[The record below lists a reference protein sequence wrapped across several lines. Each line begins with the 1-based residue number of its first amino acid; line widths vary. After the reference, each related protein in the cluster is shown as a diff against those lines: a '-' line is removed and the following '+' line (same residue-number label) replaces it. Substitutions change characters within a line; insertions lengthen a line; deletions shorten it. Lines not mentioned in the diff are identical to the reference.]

1 MIRHCVLA
9 KFRTD
14 VTDAQR
20 QAIFADLAALEHK
33 LDGVIGMAFSANV
46 SPEGLNKGF
55 GHGFTMDFRD
65 AAARDAYLIHPDHK
79 AAGAKFVA
87 ALEGGRDGLIV
98 VDLEI

>member
-1 MIRHCVLA
+1 VIRHCVFA
-9 KFRTD
+9 KFRAD

-20 QAIFADLAALEHK
+20 AAIFDDLRALEHK
-33 LDGVIGMAFSANV
+33 LDGVIAMEFGANV

-55 GHGFTMDFRD
+55 GHAFTMDFRD
-65 AAARDAYLIHPDHK
+65 APCRDAYLAHPDHK

-98 VDLEI
+98 VDLDI